1 MITYILGDSEAHGGL
16 TADIVITEEDDESD
30 IEDDEEE
37 EDSDE
42 LSKML
47 DQASLNASAN
57 VKIKQEPI
65 DPLANLAN
73 IRDKLTLRQIINN
86 DMTYRNV
93 TF

>member
-1 MITYILGDSEAHGGL
+1 MISGGSSPSREVQDILGDSEAHGGL
-16 TADIVITEEDDESD
+16 TADIVITEEDDDDVRSD
-30 IEDDEEE
+30 IETD

-65 DPLANLAN
+65 DPLTN
-73 IRDKLTLRQIINN
+73 
-86 DMTYRNV
+86 MSC
-93 TF
+93 F

>member
-1 MITYILGDSEAHGGL
+1 
-16 TADIVITEEDDESD
+16 
-30 IEDDEEE
+30 
-37 EDSDE
+37 
-42 LSKML
+42 ML

-73 IRDKLTLRQIINN
+73 IRDKLTLRQIIKLLKNN
-86 DMTYRNV
+86 AE